1 MDPALLKQ
9 IGELLLGSVP
19 TILYLLILFAAYTA
33 LVHKPLQ
40 KVLAE
45 RYSLTQG
52 AIEKAKADIAA
63 AEAKTAE
70 YEQRLREARQS
81 VYKQQEARR
90 QTLLDE
96 RSKAVAE
103 ARAKAEAMVKDAKA
117 TIVRDM
123 EAAKSSIQSESEV
136 LANDI
141 VRSILKKAA
150 PAGGRL

>member
-1 MDPALLKQ
+1 MDQALLKQ
-9 IGELLLGSVP
+9 IGELLLGAVP
-19 TILYLLILFAAYTA
+19 TVIYLLVLFAAYTA

-70 YEQRLREARQS
+70 YEQRLREARQA
-81 VYKQQEARR
+81 VYKQQEQRR
-90 QTLLDE
+90 QALMDE
-96 RSKAVAE
+96 RGKAVAE
-103 ARAKAEAMVKDAKA
+103 ARAKAEALVAA
-117 TIVRDM
+117 ARESVQRDM
-123 EAAKSSIQSESEV
+123 EAAKTSIQSESEA

-141 VRSILKKAA
+141 VRTILK
-150 PAGGRL
+150 PAGAVGGSR